1 MTTNFEEE
9 EAEVL
14 VEVNTLLTHP
24 IILGMTLSE
33 RFELYKQGYKALH
46 NTECSTAKSLT
57 YITFYD
63 NCNKKKRAA
72 GNKRAAAAVDGG
84 HGDNKRAAAAVDG
97 GHGPAE
103 LADAAAVA
111 GGGTV
116 DGGMVTPEKPK
127 TTHKKTPL
135 KPAKAAAPPDL
146 FSLFR
151 VAKHWKELP
160 LDYLH
165 QLLNQDT
172 CCCGCNDGVFKKL
185 DESHLDRFLGFHF
198 CTKTKLR
205 LAADWCKYRYGE
217 SAFVEA
223 DSHPCKTCG
232 TPAHLTL
239 QVQNKTYMYIK
250 INDKI

>member
-84 HGDNKRAAAAVDG
+84 HG
-97 GHGPAE
+97 PAE

-116 DGGMVTPEKPK
+116 DGGMVMSPEHTEKPK

-135 KPAKAAAPPDL
+135 KPAKAAASPDGSDGGMVMSPEHTEKPKTTHL

-172 CCCGCNDGVFKKL
+172 CCCG
-185 DESHLDRFLGFHF
+185 
-198 CTKTKLR
+198 
-205 LAADWCKYRYGE
+205 
-217 SAFVEA
+217 
-223 DSHPCKTCG
+223 
-232 TPAHLTL
+232 
-239 QVQNKTYMYIK
+239 
-250 INDKI
+250 